1 MSAVKRPRAAR
12 EDEASP
18 RAKRGRPFKADAEK
32 RQDELLDHTLEQF
45 MAVGYRAAT
54 MDGIAASFG
63 ASKSTIYRRY
73 GSKAGLLGA
82 AMERGVP
89 LLLDPLTRVSTD
101 ARRSPRSVLRDYG
114 EIIQS
119 YHADPSIRAMWRAVS
134 EAREE
139 LGDILAH
146 VVEQQDRALAPI
158 ADYLAAMAR
167 NGKIVVADPRAAAA
181 CFGALTSGGLASFLG
196 EPTRENERNAVLD
209 IALTLFLDGLLP
221 RASVRK

>member
-1 MSAVKRPRAAR
+1 MTAVKRPRVAR
-12 EDEASP
+12 EEEASP
-18 RAKRGRPFKADAEK
+18 RTRRGRPFKAEAER

-73 GSKAGLLGA
+73 GSKAGLLRA

-89 LLLDPLTRVSTD
+89 LLLVPLSQVSTH

-114 EIIQS
+114 QIIQA
-119 YHADPSIRAMWRAVS
+119 YHADPGMRAMWRAVS

-139 LGDILAH
+139 LGEMLEA
-146 VVEQQDRALAPI
+146 VVDQQDRALAPI
-158 ADYLAAMAR
+158 ADYLAALAR
-167 NGKIVVADPRAAAA
+167 NGKIEVANPRAAAA
-181 CFGALTSGGLASFLG
+181 SFGALASGGLASFLG
-196 EPTRENERNAVLD
+196 EPPRQDERRA
-209 IALTLFLDGLLP
+209 ALEFALSLFLNGLLP
-221 RASVRK
+221 R

>member
-1 MSAVKRPRAAR
+1 MSAEKRSRAAR
-12 EDEASP
+12 KGEALP
-18 RAKRGRPFKADAEK
+18 RAKRGRPFKADAER

-73 GSKAGLLGA
+73 GSKAGLLRA

-89 LLLDPLTRVSTD
+89 LLLDPLTNVSTD

-139 LGDILAH
+139 LNEMLED
-146 VVEQQDRALAPI
+146 VVDQQDRALAPI
-158 ADYLAAMAR
+158 AEYLTALAL
-167 NGKIVVADPRAAAA
+167 NGKIVVSDPRAAAA

-196 EPTRENERNAVLD
+196 EPLRDKERHAALEL
-209 IALTLFLDGLLP
+209 ALTLFLDGILP
-221 RASVRK
+221 RAMDRK

>member
-1 MSAVKRPRAAR
+1 MSAVKRPQAAR
-12 EDEASP
+12 EDEP
-18 RAKRGRPFKADAEK
+18 LTRAKRGRPFKADAAK

-73 GSKAGLLGA
+73 GSKAGLLRA

-89 LLLDPLTRVSTD
+89 LLLDPLSQVSTD
-101 ARRSPRSVLRDYG
+101 ARRSMRSVLRDYG
-114 EIIQS
+114 EIIQT

-139 LGDILAH
+139 LDEILGD
-146 VVEQQDRALAPI
+146 VVDQQDRALAPI
-158 ADYLAAMAR
+158 ADYLAMMTR
-167 NGKIVVADPRAAAA
+167 NGKIVTADPRAAAA

-196 EPTRENERNAVLD
+196 EPLREHERHAALEF
-209 IALTLFLDGLLP
+209 ALTLFLDGLLP
-221 RASVRK
+221 RATNPK

>member
-1 MSAVKRPRAAR
+1 MSAEKGSRAAGTK
-12 EDEASP
+12 EGLP

-73 GSKAGLLGA
+73 GSKAGLLRA

-89 LLLDPLTRVSTD
+89 LLLDPLARVSTD

-139 LGDILAH
+139 LDEMLEH
-146 VVEQQDRALAPI
+146 VVDQQDRALAPI
-158 ADYLAAMAR
+158 ADYLATLAL
-167 NGKIVVADPRAAAA
+167 NGKIVVSNPRAAAA
-181 CFGALTSGGLASFLG
+181 CFGALTSGGLAGFLG
-196 EPTRENERNAVLD
+196 DPLRDKERLAALEL
-209 IALTLFLDGLLP
+209 ALTLFLDGILP
-221 RASVRK
+221 RAMERK

>member
-12 EDEASP
+12 EEEAAP

-73 GSKAGLLGA
+73 GSKAGLLRA

-89 LLLDPLTRVSTD
+89 LLLDPLTQVSTD

-114 EIIQS
+114 AIIQA

-139 LGDILAH
+139 LGEMLDA
-146 VVEQQDRALAPI
+146 VVDQQDRALAPI
-158 ADYLAAMAR
+158 ADYLAAMAHS
-167 NGKIVVADPRAAAA
+167 GKIAVANPRAAAA

-196 EPTRENERNAVLD
+196 EPPRESERSAALE
-209 IALTLFLDGLLP
+209 IALTLFLDGVLP
-221 RASVRK
+221 RAIARK

>member
-1 MSAVKRPRAAR
+1 MSAVKRPRATL
-12 EDEASP
+12 EDEALP
-18 RAKRGRPFKADAEK
+18 RAKRGRPFKADAAK
-32 RQDELLDHTLEQF
+32 RQDKLLDHTLEQF

-73 GSKAGLLGA
+73 GSKAGLLSA

-89 LLLDPLTRVSTD
+89 LLLDPLAQVSTD

-119 YHADPSIRAMWRAVS
+119 YHADLSIRAMWRAVS
-134 EAREE
+134 EARDE
-139 LGDILAH
+139 LGEMLGR

-158 ADYLAAMAR
+158 ADYLATMAR

-196 EPTRENERNAVLD
+196 EPPRENERHAVLEV
-209 IALTLFLDGLLP
+209 ALTLFLDGILP
-221 RASVRK
+221 RASTRK